1 MKAPLFL
8 LLFAQLLGVGFAS
21 RPAYIPHGENI
32 HPIEEGDFTE
42 WFEMCRV
49 KSFGNRRTLI
59 KSTYNQTVGT
69 YYKGASLSDER
80 GPMLLPI
87 EGTKE
92 YVYLNAMSSD
102 WAIPTLWSL
111 AQPTLMWG
119 SHLGEETF
127 DRSHFFVHRKWLFVN
142 QTAAVD
148 FRLIY
153 QKCVGAGEEK
163 RTCMPGKA
171 NVSSYHDIL
180 DNELP
185 HEMKA
190 KIAFLRA
197 LTRAQGQTTTKGGG
211 SARDPQD
218 ALIRHA
224 DATLGSGALRDVVRL
239 PAGEDKNEWIA
250 MNIVDFFHQ
259 ISLLYGTITERCT
272 AESCPRMSAGPD
284 HEFFWADPRTNT
296 PIACSAPEYINF
308 LMTWVQ
314 DELDDESHFPS
325 QIGKPFPANFMA
337 IAQSIMKRLFRV
349 YAHIYHHHFVY
360 IEQLK
365 AIEHLNTSFKHFLL
379 FVREF
384 QLVEAAQLA
393 PLAEL
398 IEKLTSTA

>member
-1 MKAPLFL
+1 M
-8 LLFAQLLGVGFAS
+8 
-21 RPAYIPHGENI
+21 
-32 HPIEEGDFTE
+32 PIEE
-42 WFEMCRV
+42 
-49 KSFGNRRTLI
+49 
-59 KSTYNQTVGT
+59 
-69 YYKGASLSDER
+69 
-80 GPMLLPI
+80 
-87 EGTKE
+87 TKE
-92 YVYLNAMSSD
+92 YVYRNTFSFTAD
-102 WAIPTLWSL
+102 IPVLWSL
-111 AQPTLMWG
+111 SKPTIPWASGFKDNNL
-119 SHLGEETF
+119 
-127 DRSHFFVHRKWLFVN
+127 DRRYFFLFKRYVLLN
-142 QTAAVD
+142 QTAVLD
-148 FRLIY
+148 LRPIY
-153 QKCVGAGEEK
+153 QKCVGDQSWKDWCRAGD
-163 RTCMPGKA
+163 GKA
-171 NVSSYHDIL
+171 SSYNDIP
-180 DNELP
+180 DDELS

-190 KIAFLRA
+190 KIAYHCFLSDCSFLERSSKRGMLPSTSNSRPRRA

-349 YAHIYHHHFVY
+349 YAHIYHHHFAY

-393 PLAEL
+393 PLTEL